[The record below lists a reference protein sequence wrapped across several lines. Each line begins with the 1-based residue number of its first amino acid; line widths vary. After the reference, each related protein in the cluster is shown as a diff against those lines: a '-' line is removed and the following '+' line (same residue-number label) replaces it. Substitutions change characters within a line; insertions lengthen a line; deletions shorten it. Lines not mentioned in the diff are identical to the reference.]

1 MTNLNSRSALHPRW
15 TKAALRVLEAFEAV
29 TISIFAPNNSQPGP
43 VDFDP
48 WAARRGGGEAFGFGE
63 GPFGE
68 DAFGGVGGGPGTDG
82 NATQKP
88 TLLWTGPA
96 QMQVYRQSLTVDD
109 VAGSVTQIR
118 SVRFTMSLEET
129 QFIIR
134 KGMIVRVVATD
145 YDSQDIQYEYT
156 VTSAANSGLAWKRTI
171 EAETDMMVVA
181 PPITE
186 YN

>member
-1 MTNLNSRSALHPRW
+1 MTNLNTRSALHPNW
-15 TKAALRVLEAFEAV
+15 TKSALRALDAFEAV
-29 TISIFAPNNSQPGP
+29 TIAIFAPNNALPGP
-43 VDFDP
+43 VAFDP
-48 WAARRGGGEAFGFGE
+48 WASRRGGSGEAFGFGD

-68 DAFGGVGGGPGTDG
+68 DSFGGVGGAADG

-88 TLLWTGPA
+88 TLLWTGRA

-109 VAGSVTQIR
+109 VAGSVTQLR
-118 SVRFTMSLEET
+118 SVRFTMSLEDT

-134 KGMIVRVVATD
+134 KGMIVRVTATD
-145 YDSQDIQYEYT
+145 HDSQDIQYEYT

-181 PPITE
+181 PPITDHS
-186 YN
+186 